1 MRHSWGILNMA
12 LKVSIPSFD
21 SRCTKSGGRGIPCS
35 FLKTEKKYPDFA
47 KKCPEFGKKVPC
59 LCAFMG

>member
-21 SRCTKSGGRGIPCS
+21 SRRTTSGGRGIPCS
-35 FLKTEKKYPDFA
+35 FLKTEKEYPDFA

-59 LCAFMG
+59 LCAYMG